1 MVGVMRERLRDGYN
15 GSVVKWCDVEM
26 VRMMDRCK

>member
-26 VRMMDRCK
+26 VRCREG